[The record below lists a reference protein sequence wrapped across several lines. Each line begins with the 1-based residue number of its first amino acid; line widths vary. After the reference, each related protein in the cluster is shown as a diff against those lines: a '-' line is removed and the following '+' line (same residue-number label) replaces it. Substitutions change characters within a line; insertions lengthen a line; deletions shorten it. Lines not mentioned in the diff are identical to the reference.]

1 MIPMLRVLARGK
13 SRGGGTLAMR
23 HHFSCADGPRGR
35 TGPGANRRHSLQYGW
50 LSLLPAV
57 VSEGLVGLGHLVH
70 VLAPLDRRADGVGGV
85 ENLIGQAL
93 GHGLLA
99 TLTAVADQPADSQ
112 GV

>member
-1 MIPMLRVLARGK
+1 MWAMIPMLRVLARGK
-13 SRGGGTLAMR
+13 SRGGATLAMR

-70 VLAPLDRRADGVGGV
+70 VLAPLDPVAHGVSGV
-85 ENLIGQAL
+85 RDLIGQAPD
-93 GHGLLA
+93 HALLP
-99 TLTAVADQPADSQ
+99 TL
-112 GV
+112 